1 MKTENNILDK
11 EFHAVEFMRQVRSEL
26 SKKYMQDKEQYLEDL
41 REAMKDFKRRQQEA
55 VSQQKSIQSNDV

>member
-11 EFHAVEFMRQVRSEL
+11 EFHAVGFMREVRSEL

-55 VSQQKSIQSNDV
+55 VSQQKSI